1 MAKHIQNERG
11 GDNFLPQT
19 AQATEKALHRD
30 KPYCSLDP
38 IPRRSPAT
46 RNHQRTEGP
55 TSKVKKKTD
64 FDSSLAL
71 FKQRKDKNIW
81 EYTSLVKVMGEFD
94 M

>member
-1 MAKHIQNERG
+1 MAKHIRNERG

-55 TSKVKKKTD
+55 TSKVKKKTLTLIALLHC
-64 FDSSLAL
+64 SSRERIRIYGSILA
-71 FKQRKDKNIW
+71 
-81 EYTSLVKVMGEFD
+81 
-94 M
+94 